1 MQSLSNIIVLELR
14 SNIDFLTRLQENI
27 KFGVYRVPESFM
39 YHIANKYSMD
49 IEDIRKYEPQII
61 DFVAQMFAQPKIDTG
76 YKRTITVTKKKVIT
90 DIPAAKF
97 QN

>member
-61 DFVAQMFAQPKIDTG
+61 DFVAPMFAQPKTDTG

>member
-1 MQSLSNIIVLELR
+1 MQSLSNIILLELR
-14 SNIDFLTRLQENI
+14 SNIDFLMRLQDNI
-27 KFGVYRVPESFM
+27 KYGVYKVPESFL

-49 IEDIRKYEPQII
+49 IEDIRKFEPQII
-61 DFVAQMFAQPKIDTG
+61 DLVSPMFSQSNIDSRS
-76 YKRTITVTKKKVIT
+76 KRTITVTKKKPIF

>member
-61 DFVAQMFAQPKIDTG
+61 DFVAPMFAQSNINTD
-76 YKRTITVTKKKVIT
+76 YKRNLSIIKKRVIS